1 MRRLA
6 LFLCALLLSNLG
18 LALPALA
25 ADYAKPDR
33 KEVFGDTTVHYS
45 AFTSSYLT
53 PEVAAAAGLTRS
65 KNQGVL
71 NIAVIKGGKPVVANV
86 TGSAKDLTSRNIDL
100 KFKQITETGA
110 VYYIAQFPIEQQETL
125 TFTINVQAA
134 GDTNSFSFDQELF
147 PGE

>member
-6 LFLCALLLSNLG
+6 LFLCALC
-18 LALPALA
+18 LAVPALA

-45 AFTSSYLT
+45 AFTSSYLQ
-53 PEVAAAAGLTRS
+53 PEVAAAAGLIRS

-71 NIAVIKGGKPVVANV
+71 NIAVIKSGKPATANISG
-86 TGSAKDLTSRNIDL
+86 TIKELGGAATPLS
-100 KFKQITETGA
+100 FKQISEQGA
-110 VYYIAQFPIEQQETL
+110 VYYIAQYKIDQQA
-125 TFTINVQAA
+125 TFTFAIDVKT
-134 GDTNSFSFDQELF
+134 GDDSNSFSFDQELF

>member
-6 LFLCALLLSNLG
+6 LFLCALC

-65 KNQGVL
+65 KNQGVM
-71 NIAVIKGGKPVVANV
+71 NIAVIKADKPVVASV

-100 KFKQITETGA
+100 KFKQITEKDA

-125 TFTINVQAA
+125 TFTINVQAG
-134 GDTNSFSFDQELF
+134 GDTNSFSFDQEIF

>member
-6 LFLCALLLSNLG
+6 LLLCALC
-18 LALPALA
+18 LAVPAFA

-45 AFTSSYLT
+45 AITSSYLQ
-53 PEVAAAAGLTRS
+53 PDIAAAAGLIRS

-71 NIAVIKGGKPVVANV
+71 NIAAEKAGKPVVANI
-86 TGSAKDLTSRNIDL
+86 TGTVKDLTGHTVPL
-100 KFKQITETGA
+100 KFKQIAEQGA
-110 VYYIAQFPIEQQETL
+110 GYYVAQFPIEQQETL
-125 TFTINVQAA
+125 TFDINVKA
-134 GDTNSFSFDQELF
+134 GDDTNSFSFDQELF

>member
-1 MRRLA
+1 MRRA
-6 LFLCALLLSNLG
+6 LFVCALLLSILG

-25 ADYAKPDR
+25 ADYAKPER

-53 PEVAAAAGLTRS
+53 PDVAKASGLTRS

-71 NIAVIKGGKPVVANV
+71 NIAVLKGDKPMTANV
-86 TGSAKDLTSRNIDL
+86 TGTAKDLTSRNIDL
-100 KFKQITETGA
+100 KFKQISEQGA

-125 TFTINVQAA
+125 TFTINVQAG

>member
-6 LFLCALLLSNLG
+6 LFLCALC
-18 LALPALA
+18 LALPAFA

-45 AFTSSYLT
+45 AITSSYLQ
-53 PEVAAAAGLTRS
+53 PEIASAAGLIRS

-71 NIAVIKGGKPVVANV
+71 NIAVVKAGKPVAANI
-86 TGSAKDLTSRNIDL
+86 TGTVKDLTGRNL
-100 KFKQITETGA
+100 TLTFRQIAEQGA

-125 TFTINVQAA
+125 TFSINVNA
-134 GDTNSFSFDQELF
+134 GDDTKNLSFDQELF